1 MKYIVTVLLT
11 SFVLYELY
19 IHLTS
24 NDEVDKPFSSLDQI
38 DLNDFRPEVS
48 G

>member
-19 IHLTS
+19 IRLTA
-24 NDEVDKPFSSLDQI
+24 NDEVDASFSPFDQI
-38 DLNDFRPEVS
+38 DLNSIRAEVS
-48 G
+48 E